1 MAGARRVRT
10 FLAAVI
16 AGALGVGRADASG
29 GYEEY
34 PWYISADGGNSRE
47 LQRLYAG
54 QLGVVMA
61 GSDSPLLYLD
71 WRVLHGLKVGPVAGP
86 ALSTECCTPA
96 PPTDGMEGGVYGWL
110 EARKLVVG
118 APELPPYLSTE
129 RTVDDYMVVPN
140 CFRDAFDTAIAT
152 LKDRVTRHGA
162 GSPAVQAWLAGQDAV
177 FKACHDE
184 GVEMPPIMPNQ
195 PGWLRADRAYQS
207 AALALY
213 NGFNDAAA
221 ERFAGIAQDPN
232 SPWRPMGLYLQ
243 ARAIQREALAK
254 PSPAIFVRSRTAI
267 NALAAAPDG
276 TYAKDQAPGMLR
288 ALAYRDQPDRL
299 LVQLTRELAQAEPA
313 PDIAFAFRDYLALGR
328 KAADKPEIADWI
340 DTLNGRGVDTDIN
353 TDANVDIDNALTH
366 ARERWTRT
374 HDVAW
379 LIAALAL
386 VQPDNPAAKALAGD
400 AARVPADHPGWL
412 TAQYHL
418 TRLTIAASEPAVTRA
433 RLDRILG
440 RKTLSSSDRYLFASA
455 RLQVATG
462 LADFTRLS
470 TRVRSCT
477 QACEEVLS
485 RSHETMPTGFGED
498 ARAVIDRMP
507 LSQRIAVSRSASLP
521 ADLRLDVALTSY
533 ARAVYLQDD
542 AAVDGLAR
550 DLAKLLPQM
559 KADWTTIAAT
569 PPGPAKRYAEFF
581 AMAKIPGLRADLNG
595 YTRPEG
601 GIRDFQGYWTDW
613 IILPRGRTVA
623 PLAPPTL
630 GSYEHSWSNGEVASD
645 LTCMG
650 ECGLGAFPLR
660 LPDFVAA
667 TQTRAAAER
676 ATFVDG
682 YEERASGE
690 VRKLPKGSL
699 GVWEELYAYAR
710 AHPQDPRSP
719 ETLYWLIHVTRWG
732 PSRDHL
738 GHRAFSLL
746 HARYPKSSWTKR
758 SPYYYD

>member
-1 MAGARRVRT
+1 MGHAN
-10 FLAAVI
+10 
-16 AGALGVGRADASG
+16 ASG
-29 GYEEY
+29 GYEDL

-54 QLGVVMA
+54 HLGVVMA
-61 GSDSPLLYLD
+61 GSDSPLLYLE
-71 WRVLHGLKVGPVAGP
+71 WRVLHGLKVGQVAGP
-86 ALSTECCTPA
+86 ALSTDCCTPA
-96 PPTDGMEGGVYGWL
+96 PPTEGMEGGVYGWL
-110 EARKLVVG
+110 EARKLVAG
-118 APELPPYLSTE
+118 APEPMPFLSTE
-129 RTVDDYMVVPN
+129 RTIDDYVVVPN
-140 CFRDAFDTAIAT
+140 CFRDAFDTAIVT
-152 LKDRVTRHGA
+152 LKVRVTRYGA
-162 GSPAVQAWLAGQDAV
+162 SSPAVQAWLAGQDAV

-184 GVEMPPIMPNQ
+184 GVEMPAMMPNQ

-221 ERFAGIAQDPN
+221 ERFADIAQDRN

-254 PSPAIFVRSRTAI
+254 PSPATFARSRTAI
-267 NALAAAPDG
+267 DALVAAPDG
-276 TYAKDQAPGMLR
+276 TYAKDQARGMLR

-299 LVQLTRELAQAEPA
+299 LAELTRELVQTEPT
-313 PDIAFAFRDYLALGR
+313 PDIAFAFRDYFSLAR

-340 DTLNGRGVDTDIN
+340 DTLGGRGVDTDV
-353 TDANVDIDNALTH
+353 DAEANAGIDNALAH
-366 ARERWTRT
+366 ARERWART

-386 VQPDNPAAKALAGD
+386 IQPDNPAAKSLAGD

-418 TRLTIAASEPAVTRA
+418 IRLTIAAGEPAVTRA
-433 RLDRILG
+433 RLDRILA
-440 RKTLSSSDRYLFASA
+440 RKTLASSDRYLFASA

-470 TRVRSCT
+470 VRRFHCS
-477 QACEEVLS
+477 QANGCEEAVKGDL
-485 RSHETMPTGFGED
+485 MPLRKDFGED

-507 LSQRIAVSRSASLP
+507 LSQRIAVSRSANLP

-533 ARAVYLQDD
+533 ARAVHLQDD
-542 AAVDGLAR
+542 TAIDGLAR
-550 DLAKLLPQM
+550 ALAKLLPQM
-559 KADWTTIAAT
+559 KADWATIAAT

-581 AMAKIPGLRADLNG
+581 AMAKIPGLRVDLNG

-613 IILPRGRTVA
+613 IILPRGRTVDS
-623 PLAPPTL
+623 LVPPTL
-630 GSYEHSWSNGEVASD
+630 GSYEHSWSNEELGND

-650 ECGLGAFPLR
+650 ECGFGAFPLR

-667 TQTRAAAER
+667 IQTRAAVER
-676 ATFVDG
+676 AAFIDG
-682 YEERASGE
+682 YEDRGTGVA
-690 VRKLPKGSL
+690 RKLPKGSL

-710 AHPQDPRSP
+710 AHPKDPRSP

-746 HARYPKSSWTKR
+746 RARYPKSSWAKR

>member
-16 AGALGVGRADASG
+16 AGALGVGQANASG
-29 GYEEY
+29 GYEEV
-34 PWYISADGGNSRE
+34 PWYISADGGTSRE

-61 GSDSPLLYLD
+61 GSNSPLLYLE
-71 WRVLHGLKVGPVAGP
+71 WRVLHGLKVGPVVGP
-86 ALSTECCTPA
+86 ALSTDCCTPA
-96 PPTDGMEGGVYGWL
+96 APSEGMEGGVYGWL
-110 EARKLVVG
+110 EARKLVAG
-118 APELPPYLSTE
+118 APELLPFLSTE
-129 RTVDDYMVVPN
+129 RTIDDYMVVPN
-140 CFRDAFDTAIAT
+140 CFRDAFDTAIVT
-152 LKDRVTRHGA
+152 LKDRVTRYGA

-184 GVEMPPIMPNQ
+184 GGEMPPIMPDQ

-221 ERFAGIAQDPN
+221 ERFADIAHDPN
-232 SPWRPMGLYLQ
+232 SPWRPMGLYLK

-254 PSPAIFVRSRTAI
+254 PSPAAFAKSRTAI
-267 NALAAAPDG
+267 DTLAAAPDG
-276 TYAKDQAPGMLR
+276 TYGKSQARGMLR

-299 LVQLTRELAQAEPA
+299 LGQLTRELAQAEPA
-313 PDIAFAFRDYLALGR
+313 PDIAFAFRDYLTLGR
-328 KAADKPEIADWI
+328 KAADKPEVADWI
-340 DTLNGRGVDTDIN
+340 DTLNGRHPDEPVDRN
-353 TDANVDIDNALTH
+353 SALIH
-366 ARERWTRT
+366 ARERWART

-379 LIAALAL
+379 LIAALAQ
-386 VQPDNPAAKALAGD
+386 VQPDDPAAKSLAGD

-433 RLDRILG
+433 RLDRILA
-440 RKTLSSSDRYLFASA
+440 RKTLASSDRYLFASA
-455 RLQVATG
+455 RLQVATS
-462 LADFTRLS
+462 LADFARLS
-470 TRVRSCT
+470 TRIRSCT
-477 QACEEVLS
+477 QYCEEVLS
-485 RSHETMPTGFGED
+485 RSHDTMPTGFGED
-498 ARAVIDRMP
+498 ARAVVDRMP
-507 LSQRIAVSRSASLP
+507 LSQRVALSRSAKLP
-521 ADLRLDVALTSY
+521 ADLRLDVALTNY
-533 ARAVYLQDD
+533 ARAVHLQDD
-542 AAVDGLAR
+542 AGIDGVAR

-559 KADWTTIAAT
+559 KADWATVAAT

-601 GIRDFQGYWTDW
+601 AIRDFQGYWTDW
-613 IILPRGRTVA
+613 IILPRGRA
-623 PLAPPTL
+623 LGSLGPPTL
-630 GSYEHSWSNGEVASD
+630 GSYENSWSGNELGAD

-660 LPDFVAA
+660 LPNFVAA
-667 TQTRAAAER
+667 AQARAAAER

-682 YEERASGE
+682 YQDPGNGEARA
-690 VRKLPKGSL
+690 LPKGSL
-699 GVWEELYAYAR
+699 GVWQELYVYAL
-710 AHPQDPRSP
+710 AHPKDPRAP

-746 HARYPKSSWTKR
+746 HARYPKSSWAKR